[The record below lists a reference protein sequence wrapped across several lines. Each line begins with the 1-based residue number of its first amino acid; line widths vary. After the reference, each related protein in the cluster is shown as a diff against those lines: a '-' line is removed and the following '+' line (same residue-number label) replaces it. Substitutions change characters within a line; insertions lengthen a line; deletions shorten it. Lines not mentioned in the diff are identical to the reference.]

1 VPAANLLSGYYA
13 AVRLHTP
20 DLLDAN
26 ESTWAFVEV
35 DGVGCDENYEV
46 RTFATLAS

>member
-1 VPAANLLSGYYA
+1 MPSAAFPNPDRA
-13 AVRLHTP
+13 EHIDP